1 MNDENINIENTENE
15 NIDIPIND
23 VSPPNNETVL
33 TSVNEEGNF
42 ILELP
47 SPLTDEQVIENYEL
61 EKEFYN
67 TQLEYLDTLKEINE
81 LNSIDPNVFQGKS
94 LENTNW
100 HELKDIFNVESLD
113 NFGTHL
119 NTNYYEL
126 ALLEQLMLLNST
138 LSHIKNG
145 SNELNNDIKNIRMR
159 DEEFNTYIIE
169 KLDNYEFP
177 GGEELKIT
185 DTMNMVVFTNI
196 LIFVA
201 LLSILVSQFLT
212 KISVRK

>member
-23 VSPPNNETVL
+23 VSPPNKETVL
-33 TSVNEEGNF
+33 ESVNEEGNL

-47 SPLTDEQVIENYEL
+47 SALTDEQIIENHEL

-67 TQLEYLDTLKEINE
+67 TQLEYLEYLKEINE
-81 LNSIDPNVFQGKS
+81 INSNDTTVFEGKS

-100 HELKDIFNVESLD
+100 HELKDIFNEESVSI
-113 NFGTHL
+113 FGTHL

-126 ALLEQLMLLNST
+126 ALLEQLTILNSNLFG
-138 LSHIKNG
+138 LSNDSSDLKNYI
-145 SNELNNDIKNIRMR
+145 SNMNMR

-169 KLDNYEFP
+169 KLDKYEFP
-177 GGEELKIT
+177 GGEELKVT

-212 KISVRK
+212 RISVRK